1 MLECP
6 PKWVLL
12 NEIIEEIKI
21 EFNSRLNKSTLPSN
35 EKTSNDNNKAEMKI
49 PKSGESK
56 GEKVKVTETVDLS
69 GGERGSKDK
78 DKGIEGESK
87 NKDKGVGVGVGKEGG
102 EGNVIE
108 LVDGNDDTGEQE
120 SRKNRENDEKVEQ
133 ENGKEIQN
141 NGEETVKMSRTKAAL
156 NSVLLLRKLNSGC
169 VLIIVK
175 DERTASQVR
184 DYLIHGQVTF

>member
-35 EKTSNDNNKAEMKI
+35 DIREIMT
-49 PKSGESK
+49 PKNSDIS
-56 GEKVKVTETVDLS
+56 EKVKLTEKVDLT
-69 GGERGSKDK
+69 GGES
-78 DKGIEGESK
+78 
-87 NKDKGVGVGVGKEGG
+87 

-108 LVDGNDDTGEQE
+108 LVDEDNEIGNKEGKQDDKEARENEKNGEQKRGK
-120 SRKNRENDEKVEQ
+120 STDSNKDE
-133 ENGKEIQN
+133 
-141 NGEETVKMSRTKAAL
+141 TLKMNQTKAAL

-184 DYLIHGQVTF
+184 DYLIHGQVT